1 MKLVELLKVLGAS
14 QVVALVYSQ
23 GNSLVVDTAQSV
35 VFAYILAYGDYSSLV
50 VTNVSVLSNGT
61 LLVSVQ

>member
-14 QVVALVYSQ
+14 QVVALVDSQ
-23 GNSLVVDTAQSV
+23 GNSLAVDVAQSV

-50 VTNVSVLSNGT
+50 VANVSALSNGV